1 MKQNSDISIPDKNL
15 FTVYKA
21 ELFLLFVTLSW
32 GLSFPLIKLTLIY
45 VSPVL
50 FNFIRFAITL
60 LLFIIIFYKKIRHI
74 KFVELK
80 NGIILGIFMILGFVF
95 QTIGL
100 QYTTASKSAFI
111 TGTNLI
117 FIPFIQFIILKTKPK
132 YFNLIGALIVLIGL
146 YILSESFEIIP
157 NLGDVLTVCCAFFF
171 AIHIVLLD
179 KYSAKSDLNFLI
191 FGQFL
196 ISTIIC
202 FFFAFFYEYLILNET
217 KFNVEPIVLI
227 TIFFTVIFSTL
238 IGIVFMTKFQR
249 MTTPLR
255 AGIIYN
261 MESIFALIFAY
272 FILKEIMNSNQI
284 VGAVIMV
291 IGLFFSEI
299 FGFINFKK
307 LIGKKN

>member
-1 MKQNSDISIPDKNL
+1 MKPESDILKSEKSL

-21 ELFLLFVTLSW
+21 ELFLLFVTFSW
-32 GLSFPLIKLTLIY
+32 GLSFPLIKLSLVF

-50 FNFIRFAITL
+50 FNFIRFAFTL
-60 LLFIIIFYKKIRHI
+60 LLFIIFFYEKIRHI
-74 KFVELK
+74 KFADLK
-80 NGIILGIFMILGFVF
+80 FGLILGVFMILGFVF

-117 FIPFIQFIILKTKPK
+117 FIPFIQFTVLKTKPK
-132 YFNLIGALIVLIGL
+132 YFNLIGAFIVLTGL
-146 YILSESFEIIP
+146 YILSEIFEIAP
-157 NLGDVLTVCCAFFF
+157 NVGDILTVFCAFFF
-171 AIHIVLLD
+171 AVHIVLLD
-179 KYSAKSDLNFLI
+179 KYSAKSNINFLI

-196 ISTIIC
+196 ISTVMC
-202 FFFAFFYEYLILNET
+202 FFFAFFYEYLILDET
-217 KFNVEPIVLI
+217 KFTPEPIVFI

-249 MTTPLR
+249 LTTPLK

-284 VGAVIMV
+284 IGAVIMV
-291 IGLFFSEI
+291 IGLIFSEL
-299 FGFINFKK
+299 FGFINIKK

>member
-1 MKQNSDISIPDKNL
+1 MKQNSDISNPEKNL

-32 GLSFPLIKLTLIY
+32 GLSFPLIKLTLEY

-50 FNFIRFAITL
+50 FNFIRFALTL
-60 LLFIIIFYKKIRHI
+60 ILFIIIFYKKIRHI
-74 KFVELK
+74 KFGDLRY
-80 NGIILGIFMILGFVF
+80 GIILGVFMILGFVF

-117 FIPFIQFIILKTKPK
+117 FIPFIQFIILKSKPK
-132 YFNLIGALIVLIGL
+132 YFNLISALIVLTGL
-146 YILSESFEIIP
+146 FILSESFEIVP
-157 NLGDVLTVCCAFFF
+157 NVGDILTIICAFFF
-171 AIHIVLLD
+171 AVHIVLLD
-179 KYSAKSDLNFLI
+179 KYSAKSDVNFLI

-196 ISTIIC
+196 ISTVIC
-202 FFFAFFYEYLILNET
+202 LVFAFFYEHLILDET
-217 KFNVEPIVLI
+217 KFSVTPILLI
-227 TIFFTVIFSTL
+227 TLFFTVVFSTL

-249 MTTPLR
+249 LTTPLK

-272 FILKEIMNSNQI
+272 FILNEIMNSNQI
-284 VGAVIMV
+284 IGAIIML
-291 IGLFFSEI
+291 IGLIFSEI
-299 FGFINFKK
+299 FGIINFKN

>member
-1 MKQNSDISIPDKNL
+1 MKQNSDISNPEKNL
-15 FTVYKA
+15 FIVYKA

-32 GLSFPLIKLTLIY
+32 GLSFPLIKLTLEF

-50 FNFIRFAITL
+50 FNFIRFALTL
-60 LLFIIIFYKKIRHI
+60 IIFIIIFHKKIRHI
-74 KFVELK
+74 KFGDLK
-80 NGIILGIFMILGFVF
+80 YGIILGVFMILGFVF

-117 FIPFIQFIILKTKPK
+117 FIPFVQLIVLKTLPK

-146 YILSESFEIIP
+146 YILSEIFEIAP
-157 NLGDVLTVCCAFFF
+157 NIGDILTVLCAFFF
-171 AIHIVLLD
+171 AAHIVLLD
-179 KYSAKSDLNFLI
+179 KYSAKSDLNLLI

-202 FFFAFFYEYLILNET
+202 FFFAFFYEYLILDET
-217 KFNVEPIVLI
+217 KFNLEPIVLI
-227 TIFFTVIFSTL
+227 TLFFTVIFSTL

-249 MTTPLR
+249 LTTPLK

-272 FILKEIMNSNQI
+272 FILNEIMNSNQI
-284 VGAVIMV
+284 TGAVIMV
-291 IGLFFSEI
+291 IGLFFSEV

-307 LIGKKN
+307 IIGKKN